1 MNVKNEDQFQVVI
14 QELEALAGSYA
25 MPANTE
31 GYEGV
36 WLPPDNTVRMWTV
49 PRTTAEYLQQLVEDK
64 KPKTILELGTSS
76 GFSTLFLAAGAR
88 QHGGHVY
95 TIEMAQPKIDIAQ
108 NAINRAGFQD
118 AITIL
123 KGDIAS
129 VLDSWDKKIDFV
141 FMDADK
147 HNYLPYIKQIEP
159 HLAGGA
165 VIVADNAIDFS
176 DLMQDYI
183 KYMQSQNVFKTKLL
197 RKDNGLLVSEYIL

>member
-1 MNVKNEDQFQVVI
+1 MNVKNEDQFKAVA

-25 MPANTE
+25 MPADTE

-49 PRTTAEYLQQLVEDK
+49 PRTTAEYLQEMVEEK
-64 KPKTILELGTSS
+64 QPKTILELGTSS

-88 QHGGHVY
+88 PYGGHVY

-108 NAINRAGFQD
+108 DAIDRVGFQD
-118 AITIL
+118 TITIL
-123 KGDIAS
+123 KGEITP
-129 VLDSWDKKIDFV
+129 VLHSWDKKIDFI

-147 HNYLPYIKQIEP
+147 HNYLSYMKQIEP
-159 HLAGGA
+159 YLADGA
-165 VIVADNAIDFS
+165 VIIADNAIDFN

-183 KYMQSQNVFKTKLL
+183 DYMKNNSAYNTVLL
-197 RKDNGLLVSEYIL
+197 EKDNGLLVSEYVS